1 MKTKK
6 RSTKNTEP
14 RKVYTLDDK
23 AKAKKYYLIG
33 LSLIEVGKLTDTPA
47 RTLEKWYLAE
57 NWKSQ
62 KEISKIE
69 LVAFNMFES
78 GKTYKEIASEL
89 KIGIATVYRYIKAVR
104 NENKSK

>member
-6 RSTKNTEP
+6 NNVKTTEP

-33 LSLIEVGKLTDTPA
+33 LSLVEVSKLTDTPV
-47 RTLEKWYLAE
+47 RTLEKWYIAE

-62 KEISKIE
+62 KEVSKIE
-69 LVAFNMFES
+69 LVAFNMFEG

-104 NENKSK
+104 DENTIK